1 MRAHTNTQTHTSC
14 FSVCLIDS
22 FLSSSEQAPSV
33 RAAGETK
40 KVFHY
45 VGSQCF
51 ALLLLSRP
59 PHPWWSNIQ
68 SPWCLKHMVFQPLHP
83 LQSKPTTLDSELQ
96 CLPLMLLFPVLN
108 LWHQEE
114 KKNRH
119 LQSHNVNNG
128 IKQINTRK
136 QDLTINYIWRQLC
149 INMKPKYL
157 TTILWK
163 VLQTEYWI
171 WKSGVT

>member
-1 MRAHTNTQTHTSC
+1 MNSLLRCQMVLFALANACTHKYANTHELLL
-14 FSVCLIDS
+14 CLFDWQ
-22 FLSSSEQAPSV
+22 LPLQLWASV

-119 LQSHNVNNG
+119 LQSHNVNSG

-136 QDLTINYIWRQLC
+136 
-149 INMKPKYL
+149 
-157 TTILWK
+157 
-163 VLQTEYWI
+163 
-171 WKSGVT
+171 